1 MNWLYVNST
10 EENRLDRK
18 YNKYYEFL
26 EEYNNPR
33 YDEYKCKSNVYT

>member
-1 MNWLYVNST
+1 MNWLYANSSK
-10 EENRLDRK
+10 ENRLDRK
-18 YNKYYEFL
+18 YDKYHEFL